1 MRYPWIILAVIGL
14 SSCASAPDESS
25 KRILAE
31 VGNDVL
37 TVQDVRDAIPYVV
50 WQADSVNATAEYVKR
65 WTMTRLLTLEAEKL
79 GLHEL
84 EDVARRIRSHRDDV
98 LIETLRDRALTSMD
112 DEIRVSDAEIE
123 AYFEEHKAQFAFT
136 ERHVRI
142 RHLSAN
148 TLDFALAAKA
158 ELDRGLAWE
167 DIVERYAADKP
178 SALASPDVL
187 RPVSSLLSLTPTLQ
201 ASMADMR
208 VNQISSIRE
217 YEGRFHFAQLLES
230 YPAGSIPDISW
241 VKDRIL
247 EWLTIEKR
255 RLALLSFEQNLLL
268 QAQADGTVRNPDSP

>member
-1 MRYPWIILAVIGL
+1 MNRIHLLLPLIVF
-14 SSCASAPDESS
+14 SSCASSS
-25 KRILAE
+25 DPEAARVLAE
-31 VGNDVL
+31 VGDAVL

-50 WQADSVNATAEYVKR
+50 WQADSVNATSEYVKR
-65 WTMTRLLTLEAEKL
+65 WTMTRLLALEAEKL

-84 EDVARRIRSHRDDV
+84 QDVARRIRTHRDDV
-98 LIETLRDRALTSMD
+98 LIETLRDRALNSMQ
-112 DEIRVSDAEIE
+112 DEIRVSEAEIE
-123 AYFEEHKAQFAFT
+123 AYFEEHKSQFAFT

-158 ELDRGLAWE
+158 ELERGADWE
-167 DIVERYAADKP
+167 GIVERYAADKP
-178 SALASPDVL
+178 SASASPEVL
-187 RPVSSLLSLTPTLQ
+187 RPVSTLLSLSPALQ
-201 ASMADMR
+201 AAVASMR
-208 VNQISSIRE
+208 ENQISSIRE
-217 YEGRFHFAQLLES
+217 YEGRYHFAQLIES
-230 YPAGSIPDISW
+230 YPPGSIPDISW

>member
-1 MRYPWIILAVIGL
+1 MNRVHICLMVLVL
-14 SSCASAPDESS
+14 SSCSS
-25 KRILAE
+25 PSDKEAARVLAE
-31 VGNDVL
+31 VGDAVL

-50 WQADSVNATAEYVKR
+50 WQADSVNAMSDYVKR
-65 WTMTRLLTLEAEKL
+65 WTMTRLMALEAEKL

-84 EDVARRIRSHRDDV
+84 DDVARRIRTHRDDV
-98 LIETLRDRALTSMD
+98 LIETLRDRALNSMK
-112 DEIRVSDAEIE
+112 DEIRVSDSEID
-123 AYFEEHKAQFAFT
+123 AYFSEHKAQFAFK

-148 TLDFALAAKA
+148 SLDFALAAKS
-158 ELDRGLAWE
+158 ELDRGADWE

-178 SALASPDVL
+178 TALTSPDVL
-187 RPVSSLLSLTPTLQ
+187 RPVSSLLALSPALQ
-201 ASMADMR
+201 ASMSTMR
-208 VNQISSIRE
+208 ENQISDIRE
-217 YEGRFHFAQLLES
+217 FEGRYHIAQLIES

>member
-1 MRYPWIILAVIGL
+1 MILALVGL
-14 SSCASAPDESS
+14 SSCATAPDESS
-25 KRILAE
+25 KRVLAE

-37 TVQDVRDAIPYVV
+37 TVKDVRDAIPYVV
-50 WQADSVNATAEYVKR
+50 WQADSVNASAEYVKR
-65 WTMTRLLTLEAEKL
+65 WTMTRLLTMEAEKL

-84 EDVARRIRSHRDDV
+84 DDVARRIRSHRDDV
-98 LIETLRDRALTSMD
+98 LIETLRDRALASMD
-112 DEIRVSDAEIE
+112 NEIRVSDSEIE
-123 AYFEEHKAQFAFT
+123 TYFEEHKAQFAFT

-148 TLDFALAAKA
+148 SLDFALAAKA
-158 ELDRGLAWE
+158 ELDRGLEWE
-167 DIVERYAADKP
+167 GIVERYAADKP

-187 RPVSSLLSLTPTLQ
+187 RPVSSLLSLSPTLQ
-201 ASMADMR
+201 ASMSDMR

-268 QAQADGTVRNPDSP
+268 KAQADGTVRNPDSP